1 LLYWSDMKKQDI
13 LSILITFVV
22 GMVAGAYLFFTGF
35 APQFLAH
42 NGATDTTYSEFTL
55 TGETYGSCSRTG
67 SCPSFQILSDGS
79 FSYLSSTIFTGTA
92 TIEGNLPGTL
102 LNELR
107 LKFTLTALE
116 NGSRSVKVASCASYV
131 DGLDYRY
138 EVILE
143 SVVYDL
149 DTCGK
154 NFSVNSELGVTLDK
168 LWNYFATEE

>member
-1 LLYWSDMKKQDI
+1 MKKQDI
-13 LSILITFVV
+13 LSILITFIV
-22 GMVAGAYLFFTGF
+22 GTVAGAYLFLTGF

-42 NGATDTTYSEFTL
+42 NGASDTTYSEFTL
-55 TGETYGSCSRTG
+55 TGETYGGCLRSS

-79 FSYLSSTIFTGTA
+79 FSYLSSAIFTGTA

-107 LKFTLTALE
+107 LKFTTIALE
-116 NGSRSVKVASCASYV
+116 NGSRSVRVVSCDSYV

-143 SVVYDL
+143 SIVYEL

-154 NFSVNSELGVTLDK
+154 SFSVNSELGVTLDK
-168 LWNYFATEE
+168 LWNYFATLEQL